1 MADKI
6 RVTALADTPATV
18 SSTRPLQLLSVML
31 LGGLM
36 VYMAGFLGTAEV
48 HNAAHD
54 MRHSIGFPCH

>member
-1 MADKI
+1 MTRHTTLTHRKQA
-6 RVTALADTPATV
+6 ALAGTV
-18 SSTRPLQLLSVML
+18 ARPMQLLSVML

-36 VYMAGFLGTAEV
+36 IYMAGFLGSAEV

>member
-1 MADKI
+1 MNDKVRI
-6 RVTALADTPATV
+6 AALAQPAATAV
-18 SSTRPLQLLSVML
+18 SSRPLHLLSVML

-36 VYMAGFLGTAEV
+36 IYMAGFLGTAEV